1 VVMRDTLANLSR
13 HCAGDKRPGC
23 PILDGISGPAVRQG
37 LNLKGKPATRS
48 AAFAV

>member
-1 VVMRDTLANLSR
+1 MRDTLAKLSR

-23 PILDGISGPAVRQG
+23 PILDGIGGPAVRQG

-48 AAFAV
+48 AAFAL